1 MRTTRSMGNRG
12 TVITRLISVA
22 KPYRSQISLAIVTA
36 FLGLAIVMNISMAS
50 ETTTEKA
57 QAQVA
62 YLKKIPSETSS
73 SVH

>member
-1 MRTTRSMGNRG
+1 MGNRSN
-12 TVITRLISVA
+12 VITRLSSVA
-22 KPYRSQISLAIVTA
+22 KSYRSQISLVTVTA
-36 FLGLAIVMNISMAS
+36 FLGLAIVMNIAMAS